1 MRHWLTLSL
10 ILLLISCGSKHEEP
24 SVTIEAVPLKT
35 IRFDQYFFED
45 KSLFSGD
52 VASKIETKYPVFGPI
67 FLAEIVNADP
77 RWPVDSVNNYLK
89 GFGDSYQTVYDST
102 NSMFKDFKPY
112 EQEIQT
118 GMRWFKQYF
127 PKQTLP
133 KQIITYVG
141 PLDGY
146 GDLITQDALVVGLHH
161 HLGGQHSF
169 YQSDW
174 LQETYPSYIS
184 RRFEPATISVN
195 AMVNL
200 LMDLYPEHLE
210 NKTLIQQMIEKGKR
224 LYALQQLLPEKE
236 PNWLIGYSSKQ
247 WSDCVAHEKE
257 IWNLFVQNQ
266 MLQEMNLVIIKN
278 YIGESPKTQELG
290 EASPGNIGSFVGWRI
305 VEMFMKKSESTS
317 LEQLMRTD
325 AEKIMEVARYK
336 P

>member
-10 ILLLISCGSKHEEP
+10 ILLLTSCSSKQTEP
-24 SVTIEAVPLKT
+24 PVNSEAVPLKT
-35 IRFDQYFFED
+35 VRFETFFFED
-45 KSLFSGD
+45 KSLFSRD
-52 VASKIETKYPVFGPI
+52 AASKIEAEYPVFGPI

-77 RWPVDSVNNYLK
+77 QWTVDSVNNYLK
-89 GFGDSYQTVYDST
+89 GYRDSYRAVYDSAKE
-102 NSMFKDFKPY
+102 MFSDFKPY
-112 EQEIQT
+112 EREIQT
-118 GMRWFKQYF
+118 GMRWFKHYF
-127 PKQTLP
+127 PKQPLP

-146 GDLITQDALVVGLHH
+146 GDLITQDAMVIGLHH
-161 HLGGQHSF
+161 HLGGRHSF
-169 YQSDW
+169 YQSGW
-174 LQETYPSYIS
+174 LQETYPAYIS

-210 NKTLIQQMIEKGKR
+210 NKTLVQQMIEKGKR
-224 LYALQQLLPEKE
+224 LYALQQLLPEKD

-247 WSDCVAHEKE
+247 WSDCLSHEKE
-257 IWNLFVQNQ
+257 IWNLFVENQ
-266 MLQEMNLVIIKN
+266 MLQETNLVIIKN

-305 VEMFMKKSESTS
+305 VEKFMKKSGSSS
-317 LEQLMRTD
+317 LEELMKTD
-325 AEKIMEVARYK
+325 AEKIMEIARYK

>member
-10 ILLLISCGSKHEEP
+10 ILLLTSCGSKHEDP
-24 SVTIEAVPLKT
+24 PVTSNAVPLKT

-52 VASKIETKYPVFGPI
+52 VASKIETNYPVFGPI

-89 GFGDSYQTVYDST
+89 GFRDSYRTVYDSAKE
-102 NSMFKDFKPY
+102 MFKDFKAY

-118 GMRWFKQYF
+118 GMRWFKHYF
-127 PKQTLP
+127 PKQPLP

-146 GDLITQDALVVGLHH
+146 GDLITQDALVVGLHQ
-161 HLGGQHSF
+161 HLGSRHSF
-169 YQSDW
+169 YQSGW
-174 LQETYPSYIS
+174 LQETYPAYIS

-210 NKTLIQQMIEKGKR
+210 NKTLVQQMIEKGKR

-236 PNWLIGYSSKQ
+236 PHWLIGYSSKQ

-305 VEMFMKKSESTS
+305 VEKFMKKSTSTS
-317 LEQLMRTD
+317 LEQMMRTD